1 MEQTNQTDT
10 ATQAV
15 APIRSTSALFTTLMA
30 LVENY
35 INDIVQKQVAEIM
48 VSHSTM
54 RSIDDDFE
62 KKMRDIAGDVIDD
75 AISNHCDAEYHISE
89 SDIDDTVSTAINDY
103 DFDDKV
109 NDAVTS
115 AIDQLDFEDIVRT
128 AIKDSVTFTATIS
141 VD

>member
-15 APIRSTSALFTTLMA
+15 APIQPTSMLMTTLMA

-35 INDIVQKQVAEIM
+35 INDIVQKQVSEIM
-48 VSHSTM
+48 INHSTL
-54 RSIDDDFE
+54 RTIDDGFE
-62 KKMRDIAGDVIDD
+62 RKIRDIAEDVVED
-75 AISNHCDAEYHISE
+75 AISNHNDGEYHISE

-103 DFDDKV
+103 DYDDKV

-115 AIDQLDFEDIVRT
+115 AIDQLDLTEMIRT
-128 AIKDSVTFTATIS
+128 EIKDNITFSVS

>member
-48 VSHSTM
+48 LNHSTL
-54 RSIDDDFE
+54 RTIDDGFE
-62 KKMRDIAGDVIDD
+62 RKIRDIAEDVVED
-75 AISNHCDAEYHISE
+75 AISNHNDGEYHISE

-115 AIDQLDFEDIVRT
+115 AIDQLDLTEMIRT
-128 AIKDSVTFTATIS
+128 EIKDNISFSVS

>member
-10 ATQAV
+10 ATQTV

-35 INDIVQKQVAEIM
+35 INDIVQKQVSEIM
-48 VSHSTM
+48 LNHSTL
-54 RSIDDDFE
+54 RTIDDGFE
-62 KKMRDIAGDVIDD
+62 RKIRDIAEDVVED
-75 AISNHCDAEYHISE
+75 AISNHNDGEYHISE
-89 SDIDDTVSTAINDY
+89 SDIDDTVSTAINDF

-115 AIDQLDFEDIVRT
+115 AIDQLDLTEMIRT
-128 AIKDSVTFTATIS
+128 EIKDNISFTVS

>member
-15 APIRSTSALFTTLMA
+15 APIRSTSALFSTLMA

-35 INDIVQKQVAEIM
+35 INDIVQKQVSEIM
-48 VSHSTM
+48 VSHSTL
-54 RSIDDDFE
+54 RTIDDGFE
-62 KKMRDIAGDVIDD
+62 RKIRDIAEDVVED
-75 AISNHCDAEYHISE
+75 AISNHNDGEYHISE

-103 DFDDKV
+103 DFDSQISDAV
-109 NDAVTS
+109 NDA
-115 AIDQLDFEDIVRT
+115 INDFDFTDVIT
-128 AIKDSVTFTATIS
+128 ASIKDNITFSVS

>member
-15 APIRSTSALFTTLMA
+15 APIRSTSALFGTLMA

-54 RSIDDDFE
+54 RVIDDGFE
-62 KKMRDIAGDVIDD
+62 RKIRDIAEDVVED
-75 AISNHCDAEYHISE
+75 AISNHNDGEYHISE

-115 AIDQLDFEDIVRT
+115 AIDQLDLTEMIRT
-128 AIKDSVTFTATIS
+128 EIKDNITFSVS

>member
-1 MEQTNQTDT
+1 MEQSNQTDT

-35 INDIVQKQVAEIM
+35 INDIVQKQVSEIM
-48 VSHSTM
+48 LNHSTL
-54 RSIDDDFE
+54 RTIDDGFE
-62 KKMRDIAGDVIDD
+62 RKIRDIAEDVVED
-75 AISNHCDAEYHISE
+75 AISNHNDGEYHISE
-89 SDIDDTVSTAINDY
+89 SDIDDTVSTAINDF

-115 AIDQLDFEDIVRT
+115 AIDQLDLTEMIRT
-128 AIKDSVTFTATIS
+128 EIKDNVTFSVT

>member
-15 APIRSTSALFTTLMA
+15 APIRSTSALFSTLMA

-35 INDIVQKQVAEIM
+35 INDVVQKQVAEIM

-54 RSIDDDFE
+54 RVIDDGFE
-62 KKMRDIAGDVIDD
+62 RKIRDIAEDVVED
-75 AISNHCDAEYHISE
+75 AISNHNDGEYHISE

-115 AIDQLDFEDIVRT
+115 AIDQLDLTEMIRT
-128 AIKDSVTFTATIS
+128 EIKDNVTFSVT

>member
-10 ATQAV
+10 ATQAG
-15 APIRSTSALFTTLMA
+15 APIRSTSALFSTLMA

-35 INDIVQKQVAEIM
+35 INDIVQKQVNDILL
-48 VSHSTM
+48 SHSTL

-115 AIDQLDFEDIVRT
+115 AIDQLDLTEMIRT
-128 AIKDSVTFTATIS
+128 EIKDNVTFTVS

>member
-35 INDIVQKQVAEIM
+35 INDIVQKQVSEIM
-48 VSHSTM
+48 LNHSTL
-54 RSIDDDFE
+54 RTIDDGFE
-62 KKMRDIAGDVIDD
+62 RKIRDIAEDVVED
-75 AISNHCDAEYHISE
+75 AISNHNDGEYHISE

-115 AIDQLDFEDIVRT
+115 AIDQLDLTEMIRT
-128 AIKDSVTFTATIS
+128 EIKDNITFTVS

>member
-15 APIRSTSALFTTLMA
+15 APIRSTSALFSTLMA

-35 INDIVQKQVAEIM
+35 INDVVQKQVAEIM

-54 RSIDDDFE
+54 RTIDDGFE
-62 KKMRDIAGDVIDD
+62 KKMRDIAVDVVED
-75 AISNHCDAEYHISE
+75 AISVHNDDEYHVSE
-89 SDIDDTVSTAINDY
+89 DAINDMTTSAIEDH

-109 NDAVTS
+109 NEAVRDAINDFDFSDVVT
-115 AIDQLDFEDIVRT
+115 A
-128 AIKDSVTFTATIS
+128 AIKDNVTFTVS

>member
-115 AIDQLDFEDIVRT
+115 AIDQLDLTEMIRT
-128 AIKDSVTFTATIS
+128 EIKDNVTFTVS

>member
-54 RSIDDDFE
+54 RTIDDGFE
-62 KKMRDIAGDVIDD
+62 RKIRDIAEDVVED
-75 AISNHCDAEYHISE
+75 AISNHNDGEYHISE
-89 SDIDDTVSTAINDY
+89 SDIDDTVSTAINDF

-115 AIDQLDFEDIVRT
+115 AIDQLDLTEMIRT
-128 AIKDSVTFTATIS
+128 EIKDNISFTVS

>member
-48 VSHSTM
+48 VSHSTL
-54 RSIDDDFE
+54 RTIDDGFE
-62 KKMRDIAGDVIDD
+62 RKIRDIAEDVVED
-75 AISNHCDAEYHISE
+75 AISNHNDGEYHISE

-115 AIDQLDFEDIVRT
+115 AIDQLDLTEMIRT
-128 AIKDSVTFTATIS
+128 EIKDNVTFTVS

>member
-35 INDIVQKQVAEIM
+35 INDVVQKQVAEIM
-48 VSHSTM
+48 LNHSTL
-54 RSIDDDFE
+54 RTIDDGFE
-62 KKMRDIAGDVIDD
+62 RKIRDIAEDVVED
-75 AISNHCDAEYHISE
+75 AISNHNDGEYHISE

-115 AIDQLDFEDIVRT
+115 AIDQLDLTEMIRT
-128 AIKDSVTFTATIS
+128 EIKDNVTFSVT

>member
-15 APIRSTSALFTTLMA
+15 APIRSTSALFSTLMA

-48 VSHSTM
+48 VSHSTL

-75 AISNHCDAEYHISE
+75 AISHHCDAEYHISE

-115 AIDQLDFEDIVRT
+115 AIDQLDLTEMIRT
-128 AIKDSVTFTATIS
+128 EIKDNITFSVS

>member
-10 ATQAV
+10 ATQTV
-15 APIRSTSALFTTLMA
+15 APIRSTSALFSTLMA

-54 RSIDDDFE
+54 RVIDDGFE
-62 KKMRDIAGDVIDD
+62 RKIRDIAGDVIED
-75 AISNHCDAEYHISE
+75 AISNHCDGEYHISE
-89 SDIDDTVSTAINDY
+89 DAITDIATSAVEDH
-103 DFDDKV
+103 DFDSKI
-109 NDAVTS
+109 NDAVHD
-115 AIDQLDFEDIVRT
+115 AINEFDFSDVVT
-128 AIKDSVTFTATIS
+128 AAIKDNITFSVT

>member
-15 APIRSTSALFTTLMA
+15 APIRSTSALFSTLMA

-35 INDIVQKQVAEIM
+35 INDVVQKQVAEIM

-54 RSIDDDFE
+54 RVIDDGFE
-62 KKMRDIAGDVIDD
+62 RKIRDIAEDVVED
-75 AISNHCDAEYHISE
+75 AISNHNDGEYHISE

-115 AIDQLDFEDIVRT
+115 AIDQLDLTEMIRT
-128 AIKDSVTFTATIS
+128 EIKDNVTFTVS

>member
-10 ATQAV
+10 ATQVV

-35 INDIVQKQVAEIM
+35 INDIVQKQVSEIM
-48 VSHSTM
+48 LNHSTL
-54 RSIDDDFE
+54 RTIDDGFE
-62 KKMRDIAGDVIDD
+62 RKIRDIAEDVVED
-75 AISNHCDAEYHISE
+75 AISNHNDGEYHISE
-89 SDIDDTVSTAINDY
+89 SDIDDTVSTAINDF

-115 AIDQLDFEDIVRT
+115 AIDQLDLTEMIRT
-128 AIKDSVTFTATIS
+128 EIKDNVTFTVS

>member
-35 INDIVQKQVAEIM
+35 INDIVQKQVSEIM
-48 VSHSTM
+48 LNHSTL
-54 RSIDDDFE
+54 RTIDDGFE
-62 KKMRDIAGDVIDD
+62 RKIRDIAEDVVED
-75 AISNHCDAEYHISE
+75 AISNHNDGEYHISE

-115 AIDQLDFEDIVRT
+115 AIDQLDLTEMIRT
-128 AIKDSVTFTATIS
+128 EIKDNITFSVS

>member
-15 APIRSTSALFTTLMA
+15 APIRSTSALFSTLMA

-48 VSHSTM
+48 VSHSTL
-54 RSIDDDFE
+54 RTIDDGFE
-62 KKMRDIAGDVIDD
+62 RKIRDIAEDVVED
-75 AISNHCDAEYHISE
+75 AISNHNDGEYHISE

-115 AIDQLDFEDIVRT
+115 AIDQLDLTEMIRT
-128 AIKDSVTFTATIS
+128 EIKDNITFSVS

>member
-15 APIRSTSALFTTLMA
+15 APIRSTSALFSTLMA

-48 VSHSTM
+48 LNHSTM
-54 RSIDDDFE
+54 RVIDDGFE
-62 KKMRDIAGDVIDD
+62 RKIRDIAEDVVED
-75 AISNHCDAEYHISE
+75 AISNHNDGEYHISE

-115 AIDQLDFEDIVRT
+115 AIDQLDLTEMIRT
-128 AIKDSVTFTATIS
+128 EIKDNITFSVS

>member
-10 ATQAV
+10 ATHAV
-15 APIRSTSALFTTLMA
+15 APIRSTSALFSTLMA

-115 AIDQLDFEDIVRT
+115 AIDQLDLTEMIRT
-128 AIKDSVTFTATIS
+128 EIKDNITFSVS

>member
-1 MEQTNQTDT
+1 MEQINQTDT

-15 APIRSTSALFTTLMA
+15 APIRSTSALFSTLMA

-35 INDIVQKQVAEIM
+35 INDIVQKQVNDILL
-48 VSHSTM
+48 SHSTL

-115 AIDQLDFEDIVRT
+115 AIDQLDLTEMIRT
-128 AIKDSVTFTATIS
+128 EIKDNITFSVS

>member
-10 ATQAV
+10 ATQVV

-35 INDIVQKQVAEIM
+35 INDIVQKQVSEIM
-48 VSHSTM
+48 LNHSTL
-54 RSIDDDFE
+54 RTIDDGFE
-62 KKMRDIAGDVIDD
+62 RKIRDIAEDVVED
-75 AISNHCDAEYHISE
+75 AISNHNDGEYHISE
-89 SDIDDTVSTAINDY
+89 SDIEDTVSTAINDY

-115 AIDQLDFEDIVRT
+115 AIDQLDLTEMIRT
-128 AIKDSVTFTATIS
+128 EIKDNITFSVS

>member
-15 APIRSTSALFTTLMA
+15 APIRSTSALFGTLMA

-35 INDIVQKQVAEIM
+35 INDIVQKQVSEIM
-48 VSHSTM
+48 LNHSTM
-54 RSIDDDFE
+54 RVIDDGFE
-62 KKMRDIAGDVIDD
+62 RKIRDIAEDVVED
-75 AISNHCDAEYHISE
+75 AISNHNDGEYHISE

-115 AIDQLDFEDIVRT
+115 AIDQLDLTEMIRT
-128 AIKDSVTFTATIS
+128 EIKDNISFSVS

>member
-15 APIRSTSALFTTLMA
+15 APIQPTPMLMTTLMA

-48 VSHSTM
+48 VSHDTM
-54 RSIDDDFE
+54 RVIDSDFE
-62 KKMRDIAGDVIDD
+62 KKMRDIAVDVVED
-75 AISNHCDAEYHISE
+75 AISVHTDAEYHISE
-89 SDIDDTVSTAINDY
+89 DAINDMAVSAVEDH
-103 DFDDKV
+103 DFESQID
-109 NDAVTS
+109 DAVHS
-115 AIDQLDFEDIVRT
+115 AINDWDFSEVVTT
-128 AIKDSVTFTATIS
+128 AIKDNITFSVT

>member
-48 VSHSTM
+48 VSHSTL
-54 RSIDDDFE
+54 RTIDDGFE
-62 KKMRDIAGDVIDD
+62 RKIRDIAEDVVED
-75 AISNHCDAEYHISE
+75 AISNHNDGEYHISE

-115 AIDQLDFEDIVRT
+115 AIDQLDLTEMIRT
-128 AIKDSVTFTATIS
+128 EIKDNITFTVS